1 LHKLTADIAFMFADR
16 PFLDRIDAAKAAGF
30 RYVEC
35 QWGHAAVPGRERD
48 FNAHFDMARCRC
60 RTVMP
65 RFSRNAQI

>member
-1 LHKLTADIAFMFADR
+1 MHKLTADIAFMFADR
-16 PFLDRIDAAKAAGF
+16 PVLDRIDAAKAPGF

-35 QWGHAAVPGRERD
+35 QCGHAAIPGRERD
-48 FNAHFDMARCRC
+48 FNAHFDMARCRY